1 MILFSDVNLV
11 ENLSSSLANHDA
23 LVIVAT
29 QLTEINGFVDVS
41 VVNDLQAYLHV
52 RIEREKKQKKFVFGI
67 HFRSI
72 VTLIMKLH

>member
-1 MILFSDVNLV
+1 VNLV